1 MNDKQNRDLD
11 ALSGIKDEIVD
22 KNTVKRAL
30 LKSKRAN
37 KRPQKLSVAL
47 IAAALVITVL
57 LSAFVA
63 MLFAGGGNKQ
73 VPVYEGMTVLDNYQ
87 GGEMYYP
94 SENRFALLGNEN
106 NGNNGDNGNHFGHD
120 KKPSKDVI
128 EEDMSVTIPE
138 QDMYYANP
146 GQDIYINVHISNPDN
161 FEILSFT
168 LNGKKYSSYMFEEGS
183 DMENLVLK
191 VNVGDVEGVI
201 VEYTIDAIKY
211 VDGTEIKD
219 VIMEGD
225 RTVSVGI
232 ATEKQ
237 PEVQVSNELIG
248 INGIEFS
255 TNLTDELS
263 LISKSGGRV
272 FAAILDADSAIDAKE
287 LSVGDNTV
295 KFEGLKTDTYYRY
308 VIAANYDDLSG
319 EGTGVHILFEKEFY
333 TQKVFAFKDVV
344 IGQGGIDFGYVWN
357 EGFTNDALVS
367 LVLYFGEEKIS
378 ELDVSNLSV
387 DGLLSN
393 NQYRLVA
400 TYLNN
405 GETETVEYSFKTL
418 EKAIPEVEITENQ
431 VTHSSFDF
439 EIGIEDVDGVGE
451 LTKLELIH
459 ESDTVN
465 LSIDARA
472 VDGLLPGN
480 AYTLKA
486 TYVYDLNN
494 GNGEQILESSLDVNT
509 VAYVKPTVTFK
520 NLISGI
526 YSVSGEYE
534 IENIDN
540 TLISYTVALYKGDE
554 LVEKNAESKIEFD
567 TLESFTD
574 CTVRISYTYDLRD
587 GRGEKTESVEQTI
600 KTLPYVDVTAVTVR
614 SGTAVFEGE
623 TVYLQVTV
631 DNPFDGTVTRVKVNG
646 VFYPVASASGNN
658 LFVEIKNNNQLGSG
672 ETALTVEN
680 IEITVGDDSYKV
692 NPINTCSDEVFVCGS
707 VDIVSLEF
715 VNSKLEPVLYGSEDD
730 EVFLLVTLDN
740 FAGYEIKGLEYGGM
754 HGISTCS
761 LEDIKAVDES
771 HYYVPVSLL
780 HTNGTNTI
788 YYCKITFGNS
798 YVNEKSVSLGTPESK
813 SNLCEPYYCYLLSE
827 EGEKTVYISSVED
840 FLSISGRE
848 RGCYY
853 ELTCDLDFSDVG
865 IFRGIDFRGV
875 FNGNGYAIKNVTY
888 IGEADVIG
896 VFTKCDGIVE
906 NLDVENLL
914 YVINCEVEGVSQVGG
929 IVGEFTQ
936 NGGVIRNCSIDENS
950 HISVINSKNDI
961 YVGGICGIAR
971 GEIICGILNCNNYS
985 TIEVKLLDDGNDKGV
1000 VIVSAGGI
1008 CGLLSG
1014 NIVKCNNYGNI
1025 IARNEDETDKTKG
1038 FRLSGIAGRCSGT
1051 VTDCINYGTIN
1062 SLAAAKTS
1070 CMTGGIV
1077 GELFGQN
1084 NEVTRCEN
1092 YGDINGPCAGG
1103 ICGYNVR
1110 VNVTD
1115 CVNYGKINGIVT
1127 EEIFGH
1133 NSQ

>member
-11 ALSGIKDEIVD
+11 ALSGIKDEIID

-30 LKSKRAN
+30 LKIKRAN
-37 KRPQKLSVAL
+37 KRPKKLLVAL

-63 MLFAGGGNKQ
+63 MLFAGGNKQ
-73 VPVYEGMTVLDNYQ
+73 VPVYEGMTVLENYQ
-87 GGEMYYP
+87 DGDMYY
-94 SENRFALLGNEN
+94 STENRFALLGSEN

-120 KKPSKDVI
+120 KKPSKDII

-146 GQDIYINVHISNPDN
+146 GQDIYINIHISNPDN

-201 VEYTIDAIKY
+201 EYTIDAIKY
-211 VDGTEIKD
+211 VDGTDIKD

-357 EGFTNDALVS
+357 EGFTDDALVS
-367 LVLYFGEEKIS
+367 LVLYFGEEKII

-418 EKAIPEVEITENQ
+418 EKAIPEVEITESN
-431 VTHSSFDF
+431 VTQTSFDF
-439 EIGIEDVDGVGE
+439 DIKVTDTDGVGKITKLE
-451 LTKLELIH
+451 LIHGDDVTEIENLDSRNFTDLLSDNEYSVKVTYAYDLNDGVDEHIIEKTLTVKTFAKEVPQVEITASNVTQTSFDFDIKVTDTDGVGKITKLELIH

-614 SGTAVFEGE
+614 SGAAVFEGE

-853 ELTCDLDFSDVG
+853 ELTCDLDF
-865 IFRGIDFRGV
+865 
-875 FNGNGYAIKNVTY
+875 
-888 IGEADVIG
+888 
-896 VFTKCDGIVE
+896 
-906 NLDVENLL
+906 
-914 YVINCEVEGVSQVGG
+914 
-929 IVGEFTQ
+929 
-936 NGGVIRNCSIDENS
+936 
-950 HISVINSKNDI
+950 
-961 YVGGICGIAR
+961 
-971 GEIICGILNCNNYS
+971 
-985 TIEVKLLDDGNDKGV
+985 
-1000 VIVSAGGI
+1000 
-1008 CGLLSG
+1008 
-1014 NIVKCNNYGNI
+1014 
-1025 IARNEDETDKTKG
+1025 
-1038 FRLSGIAGRCSGT
+1038 
-1051 VTDCINYGTIN
+1051 
-1062 SLAAAKTS
+1062 
-1070 CMTGGIV
+1070 
-1077 GELFGQN
+1077 
-1084 NEVTRCEN
+1084 
-1092 YGDINGPCAGG
+1092 
-1103 ICGYNVR
+1103 
-1110 VNVTD
+1110 
-1115 CVNYGKINGIVT
+1115 
-1127 EEIFGH
+1127 
-1133 NSQ
+1133 